1 MNRDIAQELYLVY
14 ARATSVLDEAGA
26 IIRRIPEKE
35 ERSPHLLALG
45 GLFGDIAI
53 NLRAPLIRQ
62 YPDLDTNAPDLQPD
76 SLIDPEDQAAVS
88 RLTAVELALIDE
100 ELLAS
105 CASTWRKVARVVGTA
120 MMAIGERHPDIPD
133 SYYAQRVAALVHSG
147 ALESQGNLD
156 YMRYSEV
163 RLPEAIS

>member
-14 ARATSVLDEAGA
+14 ERARSVLDEAET
-26 IIRRIPEKE
+26 IISRIPEKE
-35 ERSPHLLALG
+35 ERSPHLQALG
-45 GLFGDIAI
+45 GLFADIAM

-62 YPDLDTNAPDLQPD
+62 YPDLDTNVPDLQPD
-76 SLIDPEDQAAVS
+76 SLLDPEDQAAVS
-88 RLTAVELALIDE
+88 RLTAAELALIDE

-120 MMAIGERHPDIPD
+120 MMAIGERLPDIPD
-133 SYYAQRVAALVHSG
+133 SYYAQRVAALVHCG

-163 RLPEAIS
+163 RLPEAKS